1 MHTQIYYVDTIYT
14 DCPTCTSGGAGIGET
29 SGNVTGIT
37 ATVVNTTTLNEY
49 CQNDVP
55 YNAYS
60 AEVMFTFNGTS
71 GPVTPDTIVEY
82 SVNGSSYTIWTPAGS
97 TFFYTMYENDR
108 RDCVGGTLERD
119 NIRIKVNN
127 ILLINYTLG
136 L

>member
-1 MHTQIYYVDTIYT
+1 M
-14 DCPTCTSGGAGIGET
+14 G
-29 SGNVTGIT
+29 
-37 ATVVNTTTLNEY
+37 NTTSLSEY

-60 AEVMFTFNGTS
+60 VDVTFTFNGS
-71 GPVTPDTIVEY
+71 GGPVTPDTTVEY
-82 SVNGSSYTIWTPAGS
+82 SVNGSSYTTWTPRSS
-97 TFFYTMYENDR
+97 TFTYTMYERDR
-108 RDCVGGTLERD
+108 RDCAGGTLERD